1 MVICETDF
9 FLFMLLHFQPFS
21 FQDEMPS
28 KVENYKDKMIVEW
41 GNDTL
46 AFGSGLKT
54 KLICTFVGN
63 LK

>member
-1 MVICETDF
+1 
-9 FLFMLLHFQPFS
+9 MLLHFQPFS

-54 KLICTFVGN
+54 KLICTFAGN